1 MSLSNDQILRYSRQL
16 ILPEVGVAGQERLLR
31 SSVLVIGAGGL
42 GCPAALYL
50 AAAGVGRLGII
61 DRETVALS
69 NLHRQ
74 ILHSTAGL
82 GTPKSQSAKQRLG
95 ALNPEVEVVAI
106 QGSVTSENALRLVQ
120 DYDVVLDGSDNFSTR
135 YVVNDACVLS
145 GKPLVYGGVV
155 HVRGQVMTILP
166 RRSACF
172 RCVFPEPPAPGDIP
186 SCQEAGVLGSTAGV
200 LGSLMAH
207 EALKVLLGLGDP
219 LVNRLLVFDG
229 HASRVREVPVR
240 RHPSCA
246 VCGEAPSIREL
257 VQGEEPS
264 CASAPPSAVAVVDVR
279 PLRG

>member
-1 MSLSNDQILRYSRQL
+1 MSLSKEQIARYSRQL
-16 ILPEVGVAGQERLLR
+16 IVPEIGVAGQERLLR

-74 ILHSTAGL
+74 ILHTTADL
-82 GTPKSQSAKQRLG
+82 SAPKSQSAKQRLD
-95 ALNPEVEVVAI
+95 ALNPEVEIVAI
-106 QGSVTSENALRLVQ
+106 QGSVTSENALHLVQ
-120 DYDVVLDGSDNFSTR
+120 DYEVVLDGSDNFLTR
-135 YVVNDACVLS
+135 YLVNDACVLS
-145 GKPLVYGGVV
+145 GKPLVHGGVI

-172 RCVFPEPPAPGDIP
+172 RCVFPEPPAPGEIP
-186 SCQEAGVLGSTAGV
+186 SCQDAGVLGSATGV
-200 LGSLMAH
+200 LGCLMAH
-207 EALKVLLGLGDP
+207 EVIKVLLGLGEP

-229 HASRVREVPVR
+229 HASRFREVPVR

-246 VCGEAPSIREL
+246 VCGDAPTIREL
-257 VQGEEPS
+257 VQGEAAS
-264 CASAPPSAVAVVDVR
+264 CASAPSSAVGVVDVR
-279 PLRG
+279 PLGV